1 MLYQSDANPD
11 IEARDV
17 RDMICDQLRD
27 ESLARFS
34 WKLYAGVMEHRSM
47 LDSQIASVAENWSLG
62 RMPPTDRNVLRIGAY
77 ELLMTETPHRVVIDE
92 SIELAKK
99 FGTAQSAQFVN
110 GILDR
115 LIPEGKRDDDESGNS
130 AAGE

>member
-11 IEARDV
+11 IDAQAV
-17 RDMICDQLRD
+17 RDMIRDQLHD
-27 ESLARFS
+27 ESLVRFG
-34 WKLYAGVMEHRSM
+34 WELYAGVMEHRSL

-62 RMPPTDRNVLRIGAY
+62 RMPPTDRNVLRIGVY

-115 LIPEGKRDDDESGNS
+115 LVPEGKREDDVTGES
-130 AAGE
+130 AVGE